1 MHCKEDV
8 VRCMRTAIDPACC
21 EFQFSPTKREK
32 ADFSVLQISPTNQEE
47 AGFSVRLRKK
57 RGGFGMSISD
67 DTAEVLKLLQEQDGS
82 DGPAA
87 EQGVRIGVY
96 VVAVVRSRLLRSAE

>member
-1 MHCKEDV
+1 MAEEMDSDVPRYEPEPEDTKV
-8 VRCMRTAIDPACC
+8 QI
-21 EFQFSPTKREK
+21 SPTKR
-32 ADFSVLQISPTNQEE
+32 EE

-67 DTAEVLKLLQEQDGS
+67 DTAEVVKLLQEQDGS

>member
-1 MHCKEDV
+1 MKTFAKAAFGEYGDASFELGQQLLV
-8 VRCMRTAIDPACC
+8 SGVRHVAAQR
-21 EFQFSPTKREK
+21 KK
-32 ADFSVLQISPTNQEE
+32 

-96 VVAVVRSRLLRSAE
+96 VVAVVRSCLLRSAE